1 VAEGLTIEIEGAKE
15 LIRVIEGIDR
25 GLKGNRLREA
35 WERMVEMIGSSA
47 REYAPFDLG
56 YLLASIMEE
65 VLEIDDELVG
75 VIYSDLPYAPFQER
89 GTDPYFPNLFAL
101 EDWADRHG
109 MSAWSVAMA
118 ILARGVPAKKF
129 FEQSLL
135 ENQDE
140 VFELVGNFV
149 AQLLQEEY

>member
-1 VAEGLTIEIEGAKE
+1 MAEGLTIEIEGAKE
-15 LIRVIEGIDR
+15 LIRVIEGVDR

-65 VLEIDDELVG
+65 VLEVDDAPLG
-75 VIYSDLPYAPFQER
+75 VIYSDLFYAPVQER
-89 GTDPYFPNLFAL
+89 GTDPYFPDLYAL
-101 EDWADRHG
+101 EDWAFRHDKT
-109 MSAWSVAMA
+109 AWGVALA
-118 ILARGVPAKKF
+118 ILGRGVPAKKF
-129 FEQSLL
+129 FQRSLL

-149 AQLLQEEY
+149 AQILQERY

>member
-1 VAEGLTIEIEGAKE
+1 MAVGLTIEIEGAKE
-15 LIRVIEGIDR
+15 LIRVLEGVNRD
-25 GLKGNRLREA
+25 LKGDRLLEA

-56 YLLASIMEE
+56 YLFASIMEE
-65 VLEIDDELVG
+65 VLEVADGPLG

-89 GTDPYFPNLFAL
+89 GTDPYFPNLYAL

-109 MSAWSVAMA
+109 MSAWSVAIA

-140 VFELVGNFV
+140 AFELVGNFI
-149 AQLLQEEY
+149 AGILQEEY

>member
-1 VAEGLTIEIEGAKE
+1 MAQELTIEIEGAKE
-15 LIRVIEGIDR
+15 LLRVIEGVDR

-129 FEQSLL
+129 FERSLL

-149 AQLLQEEY
+149 AELLQEEY